1 MIIQV
6 SYKGIQPTAT
16 VEGFL
21 ETKARKLSRFT
32 RSFPEDAVQL
42 RAIVEHQMHK
52 DIFIA
57 SLILSFP
64 QKTLTAKE
72 KGSDLMPAL
81 HAAVEDLL
89 KQLEKFKS
97 RLSRQHLRRQARTP

>member
-16 VEGFL
+16 VEGFI

-72 KGSDLMPAL
+72 KGPDLMPAL

-97 RLSRQHLRRQARTP
+97 RLNRQHLRRQARTP